1 MKRTARFAAAGLLL
15 AVAALAASHIFVR
28 ADAAAAAAF
37 PAPAVDDPIA
47 AGPGRDTI
55 VVAGGCF
62 WGVQAVFQH
71 TKGVLRATSGYA
83 GGVAKNPSYELVST
97 GSTGHAES
105 VEVVF
110 DPAQVSI
117 GQLLKV
123 FFSVAH
129 DPTEL
134 NRQGPDEG
142 TQYRSMIL
150 VSRERQTSIARAY
163 IEQLDGAKVYRRRI
177 VTEVA
182 PLRAFYPAESY
193 HQDYVFHHPFEPYI
207 MINDRP
213 KVEALR
219 KQFPELYVD
228 RRAPTS

>member
-1 MKRTARFAAAGLLL
+1 MMRTVRFAAAGLLL
-15 AVAALAASHIFVR
+15 AVAAVAASHTFAR

-37 PAPAVDDPIA
+37 PAPALDDPIVPE
-47 AGPGRDTI
+47 PGRDTI

-83 GGVAKNPSYELVST
+83 GGAAKNPSYELVST

-110 DPAQVSI
+110 DPAKVSL
-117 GQLLKV
+117 GQLLQV

-142 TQYRSMIL
+142 TQYRSLIL
-150 VSRERQTSIARAY
+150 VGRERQTSIARAY
-163 IEQLDGAKVYRRRI
+163 IEQLDGAKVYRHRI
-177 VTEVA
+177 VTDDRTASRVLSRREL
-182 PLRAFYPAESY
+182 PPGLRLR
-193 HQDYVFHHPFEPYI
+193 HPFEPYI

-219 KQFPELYVD
+219 KRFPEL
-228 RRAPTS
+228 

>member
-1 MKRTARFAAAGLLL
+1 MTISRVALAGLFLVAAA
-15 AVAALAASHIFVR
+15 AVVAPLVDRS
-28 ADAAAAAAF
+28 AAAAAAF
-37 PAPAVDDPIA
+37 PAPTVDDPLA
-47 AGPGRDTI
+47 PDAGRDSI

-83 GGVAKNPSYELVST
+83 GGAVNNPSYEQVSS

-105 VEVVF
+105 VEVLF
-110 DPAQVSI
+110 DPSQVSL
-117 GQLLKV
+117 GQLLKI
-123 FFSVAH
+123 FFAVAH

-150 VSRERQTSIARAY
+150 VARERHAAIARAY
-163 IEQLDGAKVYRRRI
+163 VDQLDAAKIYRHRI
-177 VTEVA
+177 VTEIV
-182 PLRAFYPAESY
+182 PLKSFYPAEGY
-193 HQDYVFHHPFEPYI
+193 HQDYVARHPFEPYI

-213 KVEALR
+213 KVETLKKR
-219 KQFPELYVD
+219 YPELYVEK
-228 RRAPTS
+228 RAPVS